1 LGVPV
6 NIYNMLQALV
16 AYKGSKNII
25 RCGQN
30 NFQFKHFLKWENF
43 YFSNL
48 VLFFRHT
55 NAAMFGV
62 QKASSASF
70 WNIRPVRRTLPLNG

>member
-1 LGVPV
+1 
-6 NIYNMLQALV
+6 MLQALV

-30 NFQFKHFLKWENF
+30 NFQFKPGLKWENF

-48 VLFFRHT
+48 VRGIRRKLKTFGEHSWFLVGELFLREP
-55 NAAMFGV
+55 
-62 QKASSASF
+62 SSVFS
-70 WNIRPVRRTLPLNG
+70 TY